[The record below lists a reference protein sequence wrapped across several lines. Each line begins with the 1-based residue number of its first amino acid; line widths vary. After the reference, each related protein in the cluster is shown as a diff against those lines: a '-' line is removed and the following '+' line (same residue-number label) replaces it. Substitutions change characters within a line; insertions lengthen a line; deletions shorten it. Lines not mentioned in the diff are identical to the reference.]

1 MKKKIEIQQDL
12 KRGFGSAPTGIKN
25 FGEVVTGRFRCVCGG
40 AFRVCLRWW
49 YGDEFRRYSA
59 HVGGFGGSGFPH
71 PFKYG
76 ASFPL
81 SLPFFILLFF
91 IILFCVIL

>member
-1 MKKKIEIQQDL
+1 MKKRTEIQQDL
-12 KRGFGSAPTGIKN
+12 KRGFGHSNRHKN